1 MVARGCPLNICEH
14 KARGESAA
22 ARICRPVNDVAFVFN
37 PSAQTGQASR
47 RWDEITRLAGE
58 LEIAFERFDT
68 RPDGETVA
76 LVADLTASRRFRTVV
91 AFGGDGTIH
100 EVVSGIMAGGEA
112 ASLGRDDLPALAV
125 VPFGTGNNIAKS
137 FGLEPNG
144 ASLRRALET
153 IRYGADFRLDLGRI
167 DERWMVDGFSIGVDP
182 AVLNE
187 RNVEREKAKR
197 SPLLRS
203 ILRDYNLYAY
213 AFLRVPL
220 RHRNVAARVWLDDEA
235 PLQVDHLT
243 NLIVNNVRVYAGEF
257 VFEPES
263 RANDGLLDVILFR
276 GWHEYLSK
284 FISAARISPVN
295 PRVIDKLLERRGT
308 VRKARRIRIE
318 TAWPVDAQVDGE
330 MLRRGHT
337 FEVTCVPDALNLK
350 TPVG

>member
-1 MVARGCPLNICEH
+1 M
-14 KARGESAA
+14 
-22 ARICRPVNDVAFVFN
+22 NDVAFVFN
-37 PSAQTGQASR
+37 PSAQTGMAAR
-47 RWDEITRLAGE
+47 RWDEIAHLATE
-58 LEIAFERFDT
+58 LGIAFERFDT
-68 RPDGETVA
+68 RPDGQTVD
-76 LVADLTASRRFRTVV
+76 LVADLTHRRRFGTIV

-100 EVVSGIMAGGEA
+100 EVVSGIMAGQRRAG
-112 ASLGRDDLPALAV
+112 LTRDALPALAV

-137 FGLEPNG
+137 FGLAPNG
-144 ASLRRALET
+144 ASLQRALET
-153 IRYGADFRLDLGRI
+153 VRYGADFRLDLGRI
-167 DERWMVDGFSIGVDP
+167 EDRWMVDGFSIGVDP
-182 AVLNE
+182 AVLEE

-220 RHRNVAARVWLDDEA
+220 RHKNVAARVWLDDDP
-235 PLQVDHLT
+235 PLEVPHLT

-257 VFEPES
+257 VFEPDS

-284 FISAARISPVN
+284 FIVAARISPIN
-295 PRVIDKLLERRGT
+295 PKVLDKLLKRRGT

-318 TAWPVDAQVDGE
+318 TAHAVDAQVDGE
-330 MLRRGHT
+330 MFRRGAT
-337 FEVTCVPDALNLK
+337 FEMACVPDAITLK

>member
-1 MVARGCPLNICEH
+1 MG
-14 KARGESAA
+14 
-22 ARICRPVNDVAFVFN
+22 
-37 PSAQTGQASR
+37 
-47 RWDEITRLAGE
+47 
-58 LEIAFERFDT
+58 IAFERIDT
-68 RPDGETVA
+68 RPDGQTVD
-76 LVADLTASRRFRTVV
+76 LVADLTASRRFRTIV

-100 EVVSGIMAGGEA
+100 EVVSGIMAGQA
-112 ASLGRDDLPALAV
+112 TARLQRDDLPSLAV

-144 ASLRRALET
+144 GALRRAIET
-153 IRYGADFRLDLGRI
+153 IRYGADFRLDLGRV
-167 DERWMVDGFSIGVDP
+167 DDRWMVDGFSIGVDP
-182 AVLNE
+182 AVLEE

-220 RHRNVAARVWLDDEA
+220 RHKNVPAKVWLDDDT
-235 PLQVDHLT
+235 PLEVPHLT

-257 VFEPES
+257 VFEPDS

-284 FISAARISPVN
+284 FIAAARISPIN
-295 PRVIDKLLERRGT
+295 PKVLDKLLKRRGT
-308 VRKARRIRIE
+308 VRKAHRIRIE
-318 TAWPVDAQVDGE
+318 TGHPVDAQVDGE
-330 MLRRGHT
+330 MLRRDTT
-337 FEVTCVPDALNLK
+337 FEIACVPDALTLK